1 MTRRTFGILLPACAA
16 LLAAVPSA
24 RAQEAQAAAVA
35 VPAGAAAAAPAS
47 RVYTM
52 GPAAGPVQ
60 VDGRM
65 DEAAWAGAAAVD
77 LPYESYPG
85 ENAAPPVRTECRVTY
100 DAQALYFGC
109 TAHDP
114 DPASIRARLA
124 DRDGATADD
133 YVGIVVD
140 PFQDRRY
147 GYVFRVNPHGVQ
159 MDAAFSQ
166 VDGREDAS
174 WDALWTSAA
183 RITEEGYVV
192 EAAIP
197 FKALRFPRLEGV
209 QTWGFIAE
217 RAWPRT
223 VRHLIRSM
231 PTDRDQDCLLCQ
243 ADRLS
248 GLRDIA
254 PGRGVQVNPT
264 LTMGRTDRSAP
275 AERGV
280 LQPGQVQVEPGLT
293 ARWAITPNLAL
304 SATANPDFSQ
314 VEADVAQLDVNTRF
328 ALAYPEKRPFFLE
341 GADLFQTFAPVV
353 FTRSVADPAGG
364 IKVVGKEGRDAVGA
378 FIAQD
383 RVTNLLFPSNRG
395 SQTAQLGDGALAGAF
410 RYRRDVGR
418 ASTLGMVYTGRMS
431 EGYANHVVGVDGLLR
446 LSPANNL
453 RFQYAQ
459 TSTEYPD
466 SVAAG
471 FGQPERRFGGH
482 ALITQLTHASRG
494 WSAYAQYQDLGRG
507 FRADVGFAPR
517 VDVRVARTQ
526 AERVIWS
533 RGAGWFTRLS
543 AGVFAERL
551 QDQHGLLT
559 DQAVAAVATYA
570 GPMQSRVELR
580 AGPRSERVNGTL
592 YQLRD
597 ARINLEARPTGNV
610 TLRLGGR
617 FGDEVD
623 YANGREAGVV
633 RLDPAMDL
641 RLGRRVMLNL
651 GYSMQRL
658 RADGQEI
665 LSANLLQV
673 RGVYHFDVRT
683 FVRAVVQYQT
693 TERNQEMF
701 VNPVAEHSENLFTQ
715 LLFAY
720 KLNPE
725 SVVYVGY
732 TDTRLGDADLALTQ
746 TGRSLFLKFGYAWSP

>member
-1 MTRRTFGILLPACAA
+1 MTMSVRTASIFAACAV
-16 LLAAVPSA
+16 LLAGA
-24 RAQEAQAAAVA
+24 RAAAQEAPAPAPTADSAAPVSRVFTLRQAA
-35 VPAGAAAAAPAS
+35 GQ
-47 RVYTM
+47 
-52 GPAAGPVQ
+52 VQ
-60 VDGRM
+60 VDGRL
-65 DEAAWAGAAAVD
+65 DEPAWQAAVPVD

-85 ENAAPPVRTECRVTY
+85 ENAAAPVRTECRVTY
-100 DAQALYFGC
+100 DAEALYFGC

-114 DPASIRARLA
+114 HPASIRARLA
-124 DRDGATADD
+124 DRDVPTADD
-133 YVGIVVD
+133 WVGFVVD

-147 GYVFRVNPHGVQ
+147 GYVFRVNPQGVQ

-183 RITEEGYVV
+183 RITEDGYVV

-197 FKALRFPRLEGV
+197 FKALRFPRRAGA

-217 RAWPRT
+217 RAYPRT

-231 PTDRDQDCLLCQ
+231 PIDRDQDCLLCQ

-248 GLRDIA
+248 GLEGIA
-254 PGRGVQVNPT
+254 PGRGVQANPT
-264 LTMGRTDRSAP
+264 LTFGRTDRRDQPAAP
-275 AERGV
+275 A
-280 LQPGQVQVEPGLT
+280 LQPGDVQVEPGLT
-293 ARWAITPNLAL
+293 ARWSVTNNLAL
-304 SATANPDFSQ
+304 SATLNPDFSQ

-364 IKVVGKEGRDAVGA
+364 VKVVGKEGRDAVGA
-378 FIAQD
+378 FMAQD

-395 SQTAQLGDGALAGAF
+395 SRSTQMTDDALAGAF

-431 EGYANHVVGVDGLLR
+431 EGYANHLWGVDGLVR

-453 RFQYAQ
+453 RFQFAQ
-459 TSTEYPD
+459 TATEYPD
-466 SVAAG
+466 SIAAE
-471 FGQPERRFGGH
+471 FGQPSSSFGGH
-482 ALITQLTHASRG
+482 ALIAQLTHNSRE
-494 WSAYAQYQDLGRG
+494 WYAYAQYQDLGRG

-526 AERVIWS
+526 AERIVWS
-533 RGAGWFTRLS
+533 RGSGWFTRLS
-543 AGVFAERL
+543 AGLFAERL
-551 QDQHGLLT
+551 QDQGGVLT
-559 DQAVAAVATYA
+559 DQAVAAVASYA

-580 AGPRSERVNGTL
+580 AGPRDERVDGTL
-592 YQLRD
+592 YHLRD
-597 ARINLEARPTGNV
+597 ARLTMEARPTGNL
-610 TLRLGGR
+610 TLRLSGR

-633 RLDPAMDL
+633 RLDPGVDL
-641 RLGRRVMLNL
+641 RLGRRVMLDM
-651 GYSMQRL
+651 GYSMQRM

-665 LSANLLQV
+665 LSADLLQL
-673 RGVYHFDVRT
+673 RAVYHFDVRT
-683 FVRAVVQYQT
+683 FVRAVVQYQAT
-693 TERNQEMF
+693 DRNQAMF
-701 VNPVAEHSENLFTQ
+701 VSPVAPHSENLFTQ

-725 SVVYVGY
+725 SVIYLGY
-732 TDTRLGDADLALTQ
+732 TDTRLGDDEINLTQ
-746 TGRSLFLKFGYAWSP
+746 TGRSLFLKFGYSFSP

>member
-1 MTRRTFGILLPACAA
+1 MTMSVRTAAVLAACAV
-16 LLAAVPSA
+16 LLAGA
-24 RAQEAQAAAVA
+24 RAAAQEA
-35 VPAGAAAAAPAS
+35 PAPSTAPAAPAS
-47 RVYTM
+47 RVFTVRQ
-52 GPAAGPVQ
+52 AAGQVQ
-60 VDGRM
+60 VDGRL
-65 DEAAWAGAAAVD
+65 DEAAWQAAVPVD

-85 ENAAPPVRTECRVTY
+85 ENAAAPVRTECRVAY
-100 DAQALYFGC
+100 DAEALYFGC
-109 TAHDP
+109 TAYDP
-114 DPASIRARLA
+114 HPSSIRARLA
-124 DRDGATADD
+124 DRDVPTADD
-133 YVGIVVD
+133 WVGFIVD

-147 GYVFRVNPHGVQ
+147 GYAFRVNAQGVQ

-183 RITEEGYVV
+183 RITEDGYVV

-197 FKALRFPRLEGV
+197 FKALRFPRRAGA

-217 RAWPRT
+217 RAYPRT

-231 PTDRDQDCLLCQ
+231 PVDRDQDCLLCQ

-248 GLRDIA
+248 GLEGIA
-254 PGRGVQVNPT
+254 PGRGVQANPT
-264 LTMGRTDRSAP
+264 LTFGRTDRRSQPAAP
-275 AERGV
+275 S
-280 LQPGQVQVEPGLT
+280 LQPGDVQVEPGLT
-293 ARWAITPNLAL
+293 ARWSVTNNLAL
-304 SATANPDFSQ
+304 SATLNPDFSQ

-364 IKVVGKEGRDAVGA
+364 VKVVGKEGRDAVGA
-378 FIAQD
+378 FMAQD

-395 SQTAQLGDGALAGAF
+395 SRSTQMTDDALAGAF

-431 EGYANHVVGVDGLLR
+431 AGYANHLWGVDGLVR

-453 RFQYAQ
+453 RFQFAQ
-459 TSTEYPD
+459 TATEYPD
-466 SVAAG
+466 SIAAR
-471 FGQPERRFGGH
+471 FGQPSSSFGGH
-482 ALITQLTHASRG
+482 ALIAQLTHASRE
-494 WSAYAQYQDLGRG
+494 WYAYAQYQDLGRG

-526 AERVIWS
+526 AERVVWS
-533 RGAGWFTRLS
+533 RGSGWFTRLS
-543 AGVFAERL
+543 AGIFAERL
-551 QDQHGLLT
+551 QDQGGVLT
-559 DQAVAAVATYA
+559 DQAVAAVASYA

-580 AGPRSERVNGTL
+580 AGARGERVNGTL
-592 YQLRD
+592 YHLRD
-597 ARINLEARPTGNV
+597 GRLSMEARPTGNL
-610 TLRLGGR
+610 TLRLSGR
-617 FGDEVD
+617 LGDEVD
-623 YANGREAGVV
+623 YANGREARVV
-633 RLDPAMDL
+633 RLDPGVDL
-641 RLGRRVMLNL
+641 RLGRRVMLDM

-658 RADGQEI
+658 RAEGREI
-665 LSANLLQV
+665 LSADLLQL
-673 RGVYHFDVRT
+673 RAVYHFGVRT

-701 VNPVAEHSENLFTQ
+701 VSPVAPHNQNLFTQ

-720 KLNPE
+720 KVNPE
-725 SVVYVGY
+725 SVVYLGY
-732 TDTRLGDADLALTQ
+732 TDTRLGDNQIDLTQ